1 MAVMIAVGLD
11 GGWSRSLVVTRAT
24 GGAGATPGATAV
36 APKAQDNSHRA
47 PMCRT
52 PCARS
57 VVVNTGDDDVSRQR
71 GRDHHGSASTAG
83 RPAPFARG
91 LTITLLMLLA
101 TLAAI
106 GVIAFAAVHSGQGSG
121 ALGEAQHSTIG
132 QLAAT
137 G

>member
-1 MAVMIAVGLD
+1 MVQRALLVD
-11 GGWSRSLVVTRAT
+11 RPRS
-24 GGAGATPGATAV
+24 
-36 APKAQDNSHRA
+36 
-47 PMCRT
+47 
-52 PCARS
+52 
-57 VVVNTGDDDVSRQR
+57 
-71 GRDHHGSASTAG
+71 
-83 RPAPFARG
+83 ARG